1 MQALSPA
8 FFTLSLVDSSCHRS
22 WLGMGCWLQSDDF
35 FHLVFRAQGSWGRH
49 LLLAPPPPPS
59 LCLDLSIRKSPTD
72 WLSSCHFVFSGQT
85 KNPRSQITADCF
97 PKKQNSAVFPAFSL
111 LYLWFKHNS
120 IWPYQVFS
128 WFLVN
133 QQNHWCQCLLKTFVH
148 EEVILQIIAWSC
160 FLTASHSFTSFKP
173 LSYKRIALFLCWLLK
188 SISNLK

>member
-1 MQALSPA
+1 
-8 FFTLSLVDSSCHRS
+8 
-22 WLGMGCWLQSDDF
+22 MGCWLQSDDF
-35 FHLVFRAQGSWGRH
+35 FHLVFRAQDSWGRH

-59 LCLDLSIRKSPTD
+59 LCLDLSIRKSPAD

-97 PKKQNSAVFPAFSL
+97 PKNRTAQYFRPSPFFTYGLN
-111 LYLWFKHNS
+111 

-128 WFLVN
+128 WFLVI

-173 LSYKRIALFLCWLLK
+173 HSYKRIALFLCWLLK